1 MLFLILMMIPMPIL
15 MMILMPIGVFNSV
28 PDPLHFLTVP
38 DADLDPRTR
47 FSDF

>member
-1 MLFLILMMIPMPIL
+1 MMMHGRCCKVSHEFFNI
-15 MMILMPIGVFNSV
+15 FNSV